1 MHRSPFRRVVTPW
14 SVWIALLA
22 VVLQS
27 LMPMVTHARANVD
40 AGQATTPV
48 AAMHAGHGE
57 ATSCATLPSPS
68 DDASGHGPASDISHG
83 GGHCPYCRVHVDGL
97 IVPWVDERHW
107 VVLVALHAVPVVD
120 VPVPRP
126 HADWAPAHPRGPPA
140 LT

>member
-27 LMPMVTHARANVD
+27 LMPMVAHARAHVD
-40 AGQATTPV
+40 AGHAAAQGV
-48 AAMHAGHGE
+48 ALHDHHGE
-57 ATSCATLPSPS
+57 ATPCATLPPPS
-68 DDASGHGPASDISHG
+68 DDASGHAPASDISHG

-97 IVPWVDERHW
+97 ILPGAAQRHW

-120 VPVPRP
+120 APVPRP

-140 LT
+140 FA